1 MKDVVCLILGGG
13 RGSRLYP
20 LTKHRSKPAV
30 PIGAKYRIID
40 IPISNC
46 LNNNLN
52 KIYVLT
58 QFLSQSLH
66 RHINQTYQFDVFG
79 GGFVEILAAQQTMES
94 TNWYEGTADAVRRNM
109 QTIRDTSIRD
119 ALILSGDQLYRMNFQ
134 QLIATHRETKADIT
148 LAVLP
153 VARSDCHGFGII
165 RVSDQGRII
174 DFEEKPKDDTILD
187 RLRTPAVWID
197 QRGIVSRG
205 RQYLA
210 SMGIYLFK
218 RELLVE
224 LLDKNKYADFGKH
237 LFPEVYRKYQ
247 VQAFLF
253 DGYWEDVGTIAS
265 YYRASLDLV
274 SDHPVFDF
282 RGPGGSIYTRR
293 RFMPAARVL
302 GAVVDHCL
310 ISDGCTIYAGAS
322 LSNSIIGVRSQIGK
336 GVTIRDAVMIG
347 ADRYETDEEKAQNRV
362 LGRPDLGV
370 GDGTVIERAIIDK
383 DCRIGRNVQIINRR
397 GLQDHDDNSYCI
409 RDGIVCMAKESILPD
424 GTVI

>member
-13 RGSRLYP
+13 RGTRLYP

-30 PIGAKYRIID
+30 PIGGKYRLID

-46 LNNNLN
+46 LNNGMN

-66 RHINQTYQFDVFG
+66 RHINQTYHFDIFG

-94 TNWYEGTADAVRRNM
+94 TNWYEGTADAVRRNL
-109 QTIRDTSIRD
+109 QTLRDTSIRD
-119 ALILSGDQLYRMNFQ
+119 ALILSGDQLYRMKLQ
-134 QLIATHRETKADIT
+134 QLLATHRNTGADIT

-153 VARSDCHGFGII
+153 VARSECHGFGIV
-165 RVSDQGRII
+165 RLSDNGRII
-174 DFEEKPKDDTILD
+174 DFEEKPKAEASLD
-187 RLRTPAVWID
+187 RLRTPVEWIE
-197 QRGIVSRG
+197 QRGVTPRG

-210 SMGIYLFK
+210 SMGIYVFK
-218 RELLVE
+218 RALLAELLE
-224 LLDKNKYADFGKH
+224 KNNYADFGKH
-237 LFPEVYRKYQ
+237 LFPDTYTKYQ

-253 DGYWEDVGTIAS
+253 DGYWEDVGTIGS

-302 GAVVDHCL
+302 GATVDHCL
-310 ISDGCTIYAGAS
+310 MSDGCTIHMGAN
-322 LSNSIIGVRSQIGK
+322 LTQSIIGVRSQIGK
-336 GVTIRDAVMIG
+336 NVTIRETVMIG
-347 ADRYETDEEKAQNRV
+347 ADRYETEEEKAQNRE
-362 LGRPDLGV
+362 LGRPDLGI
-370 GDGTVIERAIIDK
+370 GEGSVIERAIIDK

-397 GLQDHDDNSYCI
+397 GLQEHDDENYSI
-409 RDGIVCMAKESILPD
+409 RDGIVVIPKESILKD
-424 GTVI
+424 GMVI